1 MNYPLTS
8 FFDLLHIWDAYRCHT
23 APSVKLD
30 LKNSNVDMAAIPGGC
45 TGVIQAP
52 DASWNKPFKAALTE
66 EFDNFMEFGEKTY
79 TKGGN
84 MRAMSMM
91 QMCDAVVRSWE
102 KITPEIIKKSFIVC
116 GQVPDPKASEIIS
129 FKEGKICH
137 GGLARLVYSY

>member
-1 MNYPLTS
+1 MPHRS
-8 FFDLLHIWDAYRCHT
+8 FRQ
-23 APSVKLD
+23 
-30 LKNSNVDMAAIPGGC
+30 VDMAVIPGGC

-66 EFDNFMEFGEKTY
+66 EFDNFMEFREKTY

-84 MRAMSMM
+84 VRAMSMM

-116 GQVPDPKASEIIS
+116 GQVPDPKATKITS

>member
-1 MNYPLTS
+1 MNRLG
-8 FFDLLHIWDAYRCHT
+8 
-23 APSVKLD
+23 
-30 LKNSNVDMAAIPGGC
+30 DMAREVPGGC
-45 TGVIQAP
+45 TGVIRAP
-52 DASWNKPFKAALTE
+52 DVSWNKPFKAALTE

-84 MRAMSMM
+84 VRAMSMM